1 MAHRWINLNKRL
13 SPNTSPIPSTHM
25 HTDEI
30 PTPMPTAALPQSFG
44 NDFNLIRAVEEYG
57 PQRVESIRNELVH
70 LAKRQTALTE
80 EMQTLERLIA
90 VTKPNGVAAQDIA
103 WATVDGYTAAADELQ
118 ELREARE
125 QADMAMLELQIEE
138 ARQRRLVRNPGGIG
152 GVQGNGYVGGP
163 IEDAPHAHFGNGFE
177 MD

>member
-1 MAHRWINLNKRL
+1 
-13 SPNTSPIPSTHM
+13 M
-25 HTDEI
+25 HTDEL

-57 PQRVESIRNELVH
+57 PQRVESIRNELIH

-90 VTKPNGVAAQDIA
+90 VTKPSGVAAQDIA
-103 WATVDGYTAAADELQ
+103 WATVDT
-118 ELREARE
+118 
-125 QADMAMLELQIEE
+125 
-138 ARQRRLVRNPGGIG
+138 
-152 GVQGNGYVGGP
+152 YVGSGLGHV
-163 IEDAPHAHFGNGFE
+163 HAHFGNGFE